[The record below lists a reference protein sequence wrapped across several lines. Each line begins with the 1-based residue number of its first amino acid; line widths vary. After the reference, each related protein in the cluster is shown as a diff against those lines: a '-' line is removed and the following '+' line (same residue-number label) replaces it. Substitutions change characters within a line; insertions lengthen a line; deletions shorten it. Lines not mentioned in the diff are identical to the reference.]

1 MKHLSIDGGKRLS
14 GEITV
19 DGAKNA
25 ALPECVAS
33 LLTDEPV
40 TLHNVPHLR
49 DVDTILAT
57 IASLGKRVSWPT
69 EDTVTITGEGRL
81 SAEAESFYVEQMRAS
96 FLVLGPLVARL
107 GRAVVPLPGGCTI
120 GPRPVDLHL
129 QGLRRLG
136 ATIEEHED
144 SVTVRAERL
153 RGARITLS
161 YPSVGATEQLVTT
174 ATLADGE
181 TRIENPAREPEI
193 ADLIALLRKM
203 GAQIDVEAT
212 EIRVMGTDRLHAAN
226 HTVIPDRLEAGTY
239 LLAAGVTG
247 GEVAVENV
255 IPDHLRSLLDVLK
268 EAGMTLSQK
277 PNTIT
282 LSSQARPRSIRV
294 STAPYPGFPT
304 DLQPPLVALCSVANG
319 ESLVEET
326 VFESRFA
333 YVPTLNGMGAQI
345 TVVGGSAH
353 ITGVDRLRGTSAD
366 APDIRA
372 GAALVLAGLAAQGH
386 TAIGRLDRIDRGYAR
401 LEEKL
406 SLLGARIERVQ
417 R

>member
-1 MKHLSIDGGKRLS
+1 MEHLAIEGEKRLA
-14 GEITV
+14 GEISV

-25 ALPECVAS
+25 ALPACVAT

-49 DVDTILAT
+49 DVSTILAT
-57 IASLGKRVSWPT
+57 ISSLGKRVSWPT
-69 EDTVTITGEGRL
+69 EDTVTITREGPL
-81 SAEAESFYVEQMRAS
+81 SAEAEALYVEQMRAS

-136 ATIEEHED
+136 ATIEERAD
-144 SVTVRAERL
+144 SVAVRADRL
-153 RGARITLS
+153 RGTHIALS

-174 ATLADGE
+174 ATLAEGE
-181 TRIENPAREPEI
+181 TRIENPATEPEI

-203 GAQIDVEAT
+203 GAQIDVEPTA
-212 EIRVMGTDRLHAAN
+212 IRVMGTDRLHAAE

-239 LLAAGVTG
+239 LLAAGITG
-247 GEVAVENV
+247 GEVTVRDV
-255 IPDHLRSLLDVLK
+255 IPDHLHPLLAVLR
-268 EAGMTLSQK
+268 EAGMALSQG
-277 PNTIT
+277 PNTVT
-282 LSSQARPRSIRV
+282 LSSRARPHPVRV
-294 STAPYPGFPT
+294 TTAPHPGFPT
-304 DLQPPLVALCSVANG
+304 DLQPPLVACCSLARG
-319 ESLVEET
+319 ESLIEET
-326 VFESRFA
+326 VFQSRFA
-333 YVPTLNGMGAQI
+333 YVPALNGMGAQI
-345 TVVGGSAH
+345 KVAGGTAR
-353 ITGVDRLRGTSAD
+353 ITGVGTLHGTSVN

-386 TAIGRLDRIDRGYAR
+386 TTIRQLDRIDRGYAR